1 MKPNQPTIPQND
13 LKILIKRY
21 ENLIESKKEIL
32 KKNPNDI
39 VDGLLSAYE
48 KIVIDLR
55 KLLKNNWQVLYNNTK
70 EIGFRMTI

>member
-21 ENLIESKKEIL
+21 DILIENKKQIL

-55 KLLKNNWQVLYNNTK
+55 KLLKNN
-70 EIGFRMTI
+70 

>member
-1 MKPNQPTIPQND
+1 MKPNPPTIPQND

-21 ENLIESKKEIL
+21 EILIENKKQII

-39 VDGLLSAYE
+39 VEGLLSAYE

-55 KLLKNNWQVLYNNTK
+55 KLLKNN
-70 EIGFRMTI
+70 

>member
-21 ENLIESKKEIL
+21 EILIENKKQIL

-70 EIGFRMTI
+70 EI

>member
-1 MKPNQPTIPQND
+1 MKPNIPTIPQND

-21 ENLIESKKEIL
+21 EILIKNKKEIL

-39 VDGLLSAYE
+39 VEALLSTYE
-48 KIVIDLR
+48 KIVIDLE

-70 EIGFRMTI
+70 EIRFCMTI